1 MNSAHAMTQSV
12 LWDLDGTLA
21 DTVDDIA
28 RTIDA
33 MLAASGLPQ
42 LGSAT
47 VRAMVGGGAAK
58 LVDLA
63 VRAAGAEPTA
73 AHLETFRALYRAN
86 PRGTATLYSGIAE
99 ILADVT
105 VPQAVVTNK
114 PADVSAALIGLFGI
128 AERFGAI
135 VGGDTLA
142 YRKPDPQPVHF
153 AMMQL
158 GVRSAV
164 LIGDSPQ
171 DVGAAA
177 AAGIPS
183 IGVTWGILQPTG
195 ATEIVTTRAELRQAL
210 ARRGAC
216 RYR

>member
-1 MNSAHAMTQSV
+1 MIGAV

-28 RTIDA
+28 RTVEA
-33 MLAASGLPQ
+33 MLRASGLPQ
-42 LGSAT
+42 LGTARI
-47 VRAMVGGGAAK
+47 RAMVGGGAAK

-63 VRAAGAEPTA
+63 VRAAGADPST

-86 PRGTATLYSGIAE
+86 PRGTASLYAGIPE
-99 ILADVT
+99 LLADIT

-114 PADVSAALIGLFGI
+114 PADVSVALLGLLGI
-128 AERFGAI
+128 APYFNCV
-135 VGGDTLA
+135 VGGDTLTH
-142 YRKPDPQPVHF
+142 RKPSPDQVYF
-153 AMMQL
+153 AMERL
-158 GVRSAV
+158 GASSAV

-183 IGVTWGILQPTG
+183 VGVTWGILQPTG
-195 ATEIVTTRAELRQAL
+195 ATEIVTTVAELREAL

>member
-1 MNSAHAMTQSV
+1 MTSPGAV

-28 RTIDA
+28 RTVDA
-33 MLAASGLPQ
+33 MLVASDLPA
-42 LGSAT
+42 LGT
-47 VRAMVGGGAAK
+47 QKVRAMVGGGAGK

-86 PRGTATLYSGIAE
+86 PRGTAALYPGIAE

-114 PADVSAALIGLFGI
+114 PADVSITLIGLLGI
-128 AERFGAI
+128 AQHFQSIG
-135 VGGDTLA
+135 GGDTLPE
-142 YRKPDPQPVHF
+142 RKPSAQPIYF
-153 AMMQL
+153 AMRQL
-158 GVRSAV
+158 GVSDAI

-171 DVGAAA
+171 DVGAAN
-177 AAGIPS
+177 AAGIPI

-195 ATEIVTTRAELRQAL
+195 ATEIVHTRAELRQAL